1 MRFTSPAPVAPSL
14 WSGFWI
20 SNLNG
25 TAQSKI
31 TDELGCKNV
40 FAKKFAVTWFRHL
53 LDTVFISIFF
63 QFPGDVTW
71 FNMKLLEQAIYYKSI
86 KPCEETLKCRTNFS
100 KPFFITR
107 LWRFQIWHLHS
118 HKLNEQREGNWG
130 SNMKTIDSIATVDKR
145 CALHFIFNRCLPSS
159 CEVAMQNPQLQPL
172 VMWRISHGA
181 DEFEQVIHKNSK

>member
-1 MRFTSPAPVAPSL
+1 MQKRLCKKICCNMVQTFAWHCFHLHFFPV
-14 WSGFWI
+14 
-20 SNLNG
+20 
-25 TAQSKI
+25 
-31 TDELGCKNV
+31 
-40 FAKKFAVTWFRHL
+40 
-53 LDTVFISIFF
+53 
-63 QFPGDVTW
+63 PGDVTW

-159 CEVAMQNPQLQPL
+159 CEVAMQNPHLQPL
-172 VMWRISHGA
+172 VINTMVQMSLSR
-181 DEFEQVIHKNSK
+181 